1 MKMRNGKNWKLTP
14 VWGWFLWT
22 IIVVSVLHAAL
33 RLFHHHGAVDV
44 IGILD
49 DITTAMAL
57 FIVWLWQRQTKRI
70 LKDVEAA
77 NDNLGGICTGDMYE
91 TDKERY
97 LYARKKLEAWL

>member
-14 VWGWFLWT
+14 VWGWLLWLVIAVC
-22 IIVVSVLHAAL
+22 IIHTVL
-33 RLFHHHGAVDV
+33 RLCHNHSFIDV
-44 IGILD
+44 IGALND
-49 DITTAMAL
+49 TTTAMAL
-57 FIVWLWQRQTKRI
+57 FLVWLWQRQTKRI

-77 NDNLGGICTGDMYE
+77 DDNLVGICTGDMYA

>member
-1 MKMRNGKNWKLTP
+1 MRNGKNRKLTP
-14 VWGWFLWT
+14 CWGWFLWM
-22 IIVVSVLHAAL
+22 IIVVSVLHAAF
-33 RLFHHHGAVDV
+33 RLFHHNGSVDV
-44 IGILD
+44 IGIFNDL
-49 DITTAMAL
+49 TTAMAL

-77 NDNLGGICTGDMYE
+77 DDNLGGICTGEMYE